1 MKDVSLNIEEGDKIA
16 ITGANGSGKS
26 SLLKAILGLY
36 NVSSGSISYNGLPI
50 GNIDVCSLRGITG
63 DAMSYEQLFEGT
75 VLENITLGRNDVSM
89 DNVKWAV
96 EVLGLS
102 EFIKSLP
109 EGYNTM
115 IESPGNKIS
124 NSNVKKLLLA
134 RSIVGKPKLVI
145 IEDTL
150 EDIDLIH
157 RNKVIDFL
165 TSPENE
171 WSFITI
177 SSDPYLLQK
186 VDRVVIMQDGTVSKE
201 GSFKELTNDLKMLSH
216 A

>member
-1 MKDVSLNIEEGDKIA
+1 
-16 ITGANGSGKS
+16 
-26 SLLKAILGLY
+26 
-36 NVSSGSISYNGLPI
+36 
-50 GNIDVCSLRGITG
+50 
-63 DAMSYEQLFEGT
+63 
-75 VLENITLGRNDVSM
+75 
-89 DNVKWAV
+89 
-96 EVLGLS
+96 
-102 EFIKSLP
+102 
-109 EGYNTM
+109 M

-157 RNKVIDFL
+157 RNKIIDFL